1 MERSNLAPIARC
13 GSAARALPQVMQA
26 G

>member
-1 MERSNLAPIARC
+1 MARSNLAPIARC
-13 GSAARALPQVMQA
+13 GSAACALPQVMQA